1 MEAKDEPGQRLVFGE
16 FVLDLQNAALTR
28 RGEPIPLSP
37 KEFELLCLLVVHA
50 GRLVEKETL
59 IRRVWPDTFV
69 SDSSLLRTISVLRK
83 HLGHDSI
90 RTLPKRGY
98 AFVLPVVRLEN
109 GREFHLSPGRMAQD
123 ALGHGEQSVDVRPAR
138 SSDGEH
144 RYVPTSTSRL
154 SDVLPRRTS
163 LRLGWSVTVAVIA
176 MVVLITTAIG
186 FVWLQN
192 RTPSHRTSKSADGF
206 SPEQAAVAGR
216 LLVLNQHAN
225 SISVLDTLSKS
236 VESTIPIFS
245 DPRGVAI
252 LPDSTSVY
260 VSMNGANS
268 VAVLDV
274 RSGRVLATIPVGRNP
289 VGVVANPRPPSVY
302 VANNYSNTVSV
313 VDSVTRTVVR
323 TLSVGSVPTEIAV
336 AGDGTLAIVTNQSGG
351 SISIIDAV
359 ANAVLTTMAVGSTP
373 VGVAFT
379 PDSKFAWVTLA
390 GGNEVAVINVTTERI
405 VRRIPVGASPVRV
418 TLSRD
423 GGRALVSNFLSNTI
437 TVVDTASLKP
447 IQKIHVGLNPVGVVF
462 NPAGD
467 LAYVANYGSNT
478 VSVIDT
484 STMKVLATVQVG
496 TNPVELAILPC
507 YVVPCGLPW
516 QQAPNYSSG
525 ARKRLSE

>member
-1 MEAKDEPGQRLVFGE
+1 MEPKDESGRRLGFGE
-16 FVLDLQNAALTR
+16 FVLDLQNAALTC

-59 IRRVWPDTFV
+59 IRSVWPDTFV
-69 SDSSLLRTISVLRK
+69 SDSSLLRTISILRK
-83 HLGHDSI
+83 HLGHESI
-90 RTLPKRGY
+90 RTIPKRGY
-98 AFVLPVVRLEN
+98 AFVPPVVKLEN
-109 GREFHLSPGRMAQD
+109 GEEFHLRPRPTPQD
-123 ALGHGEQSVDVRPAR
+123 ALDQVEPSVDDLSER

-144 RYVPTSTSRL
+144 SNVPTATPGL
-154 SDVLPRRTS
+154 SGVPSRRTS
-163 LRLGWSVTVAVIA
+163 ATSSWRVTAAVIA
-176 MVVLITTAIG
+176 VVVLVTAAIG
-186 FVWLQN
+186 FAWLHNRAPWQ
-192 RTPSHRTSKSADGF
+192 RTPKSAEEL

-236 VESTIPIFS
+236 VESTVPLLS

-289 VGVVANPRPPSVY
+289 VGVVANPRPPFVY

-323 TLSVGSVPTEIAV
+323 TLNVGSVPTEIAV
-336 AGDGTLAIVTNQSGG
+336 AGDGTRAIVTNQSGG

-359 ANAVLTTMAVGSTP
+359 ANTVLTTLAVGSTP

-390 GGNEVAVINVTTERI
+390 GGNEVAVIDVTTERI

-423 GGRALVSNFLSNTI
+423 GARALVSNFLSNTI
-437 TVVDTASLKP
+437 TVVDTASLRP
-447 IQKIHVGLNPVGVVF
+447 TQKIPVGLNPVGVVF
-462 NPAGD
+462 NPVGD
-467 LAYVANYGSNT
+467 LAYVANYGSNS

-484 STMKVLATVQVG
+484 STMKVLATTQVG
-496 TNPVELAILPC
+496 RNPVELAVLPC
-507 YVVPCGLPW
+507 YVVPCGLRW
-516 QQAPNYSSG
+516 QSAKLQ
-525 ARKRLSE
+525 